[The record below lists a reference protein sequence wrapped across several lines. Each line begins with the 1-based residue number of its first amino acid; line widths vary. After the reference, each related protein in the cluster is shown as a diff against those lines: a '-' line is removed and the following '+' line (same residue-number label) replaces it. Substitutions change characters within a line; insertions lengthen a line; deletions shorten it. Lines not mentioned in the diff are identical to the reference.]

1 MITKIS
7 GDGYCRCGRNI
18 TVPYVYMDHNL
29 HLACKIN
36 NYSLQP
42 SKIIKVVCNVTKKN
56 YSTVILSLIA
66 FIWYQNKTF

>member
-42 SKIIKVVCNVTKKN
+42 SKIIKVVCNVTKKKLF
-56 YSTVILSLIA
+56 YSDLKSYCFHLVP
-66 FIWYQNKTF
+66 K